1 MPAERGS
8 HLAGHV
14 GVVAWLLTVWLLLW
28 GRLTPV
34 VVLGGLLVSIALTWG
49 IRLPQ
54 VRLSL
59 RPRPVLL
66 LAELGRL
73 VGDIA
78 MSTAALAW
86 AVLRTGPATRSAL
99 VRVPVHTPD
108 DGLAVL
114 VAAWV
119 TLTPGS
125 LVVELDPVSREV
137 MVHVVPAREVSRVS
151 DESSRL
157 EARLLRALGVGHPG
171 ARP

>member
-1 MPAERGS
+1 MPADRGS

-28 GRLTPV
+28 GRITPV
-34 VVLGGLLVSIALTWG
+34 VVLGGLVVSVALTWG
-49 IRLPQ
+49 VPLPQ

-86 AVLRTGPATRSAL
+86 AVLRTGSATRSAL
-99 VRVPVHTPD
+99 VRVPVRAPD

-125 LVVELDPVSREV
+125 LVVELDTVRREV
-137 MVHVVPAREVSRVS
+137 VVHVAPAREVPHVRE
-151 DESSRL
+151 ESSHL
-157 EARLLRALGVGHPG
+157 EARLLRALGAEP
-171 ARP
+171 